1 MKFFKWLVLLV
12 LIALVAGGVYLFVNS
27 AALIKRAI
35 ESEGPKYIG
44 APVQVDRVVLRA
56 DEGRAEVRGLEVGQ
70 PQGYGAG
77 FALRSELVR
86 AVINIQE
93 TTDTVVVLDELVV
106 DAAVVNAIVRSQDE
120 SNLHQLDANLTRA
133 LERLDSAAGAS
144 SASSPELLY
153 IVGRLSLTNMT
164 ANVTNDVLG
173 EFAFELP
180 DVVLRNVGRAEGGVT
195 AATIADQII
204 SPITR
209 QLTREV
215 LNRGLGIDEIKAEIE
230 DRIREKG
237 DELVDKL
244 FRGLNRSRD

>member
-1 MKFFKWLVLLV
+1 MKVFKWLVLIV

-56 DEGRAEVRGLEVGQ
+56 DEGRAEVRGIQVGQ
-70 PQGYGAG
+70 PQGYGTG
-77 FALRSELVR
+77 YALRSELVR
-86 AVINIQE
+86 AVINIAE
-93 TTDTVVVLDELVV
+93 TTDQVVVLDELVV

-120 SNLHQLDANLTRA
+120 SNLHQLDQNLARA
-133 LERLDSAAGAS
+133 LARLDSASGQAKA
-144 SASSPELLY
+144 ATPELRY
-153 IVGRLSLTNMT
+153 IIGRLSLTNMT
-164 ANVTNDVLG
+164 ANVSNDILG
-173 EFAFELP
+173 EFAFDLP
-180 DVVLRNVGRAEGGVT
+180 DVSLRNVGRAEGGVR
-195 AATIADQII
+195 AAVIADQII

-215 LNRGLGIDEIKAEIE
+215 LNRGLGVDEIKAELE

>member
-1 MKFFKWLVLLV
+1 MKAFKWLALLL

-35 ESEGPKYIG
+35 ESEGPKYLG

-56 DEGRAEVRGLEVGQ
+56 DEGRAEVRGIQIGQ
-70 PQGYGAG
+70 PQGYGEG
-77 FALRSELVR
+77 YALRSELVR
-86 AVINIQE
+86 AVINITE
-93 TTDTVVVLDELVV
+93 TTDQVVVLDELVV

-120 SNLHQLDANLTRA
+120 SNLHKLDENLSAA
-133 LERLDSAAGAS
+133 LERLDAASAGS
-144 SASSPELLY
+144 SQSSPELRF

-164 ANVTNDVLG
+164 ANVSNDVLG
-173 EFAFELP
+173 EFTFELP
-180 DVVLRNVGRAEGGVT
+180 DVSLRDVGRAEGGVT
-195 AATIADQII
+195 AAVIADQII

-215 LNRGLGIDEIKAEIE
+215 LNRGLGIDEIKAELE
-230 DRIREKG
+230 LRIREKG

-244 FRGLNRSRD
+244 FRGLDRSRD